1 MTNVV
6 LAAGTPPMVGLALAA
21 LCVGVAVVFL
31 VVLFWVLSGKGK
43 TAD

>member
-1 MTNVV
+1 MSSVL

-31 VVLFWVLSGKGK
+31 TVFFWVLSGKRN
-43 TAD
+43 DEN